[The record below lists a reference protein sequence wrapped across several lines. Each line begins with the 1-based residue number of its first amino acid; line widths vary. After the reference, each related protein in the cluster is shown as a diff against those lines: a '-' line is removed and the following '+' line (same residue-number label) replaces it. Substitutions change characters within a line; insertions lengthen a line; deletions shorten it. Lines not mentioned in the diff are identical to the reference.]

1 MKRALPITLA
11 LLVAG
16 GSTLLAGCA
25 AGRGETA
32 SLYDFGPLPAQQSG
46 AQSAL
51 PASTPLPPLPP
62 ISIAE
67 IQVPAWLDSTHIYYR
82 LNYANSQQPRPY
94 AHARWTMT
102 PAQLL
107 LQHLKA
113 RISQAGGVA
122 LAASH
127 GAANIPVLRIE
138 ADDFTQNFD
147 APAQSSAQVILR
159 ASVFRGRT
167 LIAHKSFVM
176 RAPAP
181 AADAAG
187 GAQALAAASDAAVTD
202 MILWLAKLDL
212 K

>member
-1 MKRALPITLA
+1 MKRALSIALT

-16 GSTLLAGCA
+16 FSTLLSGCA
-25 AGRGETA
+25 AGRGELA

-46 AQSAL
+46 AQSSL
-51 PASTPLPPLPP
+51 PTLPPLSP

-82 LNYANSQQPRPY
+82 LNYANGQQPRPY

-107 LQHLKA
+107 LQRLKV
-113 RISQAGGVA
+113 RIAQAGGVA

-127 GAANIPVLRIE
+127 GATNIPVLRIE
-138 ADDFTQNFD
+138 ADDFTQSFD
-147 APAQSSAQVILR
+147 APAQSSAQVVLR

-167 LIAHKSFVM
+167 LIAHKSFI
-176 RAPAP
+176 RQAPSQ
-181 AADAAG
+181 AADAGG
-187 GAQALAAASDAAVTD
+187 GAQALAAASDAAITD
-202 MILWLAKLDL
+202 LILWLATLDL